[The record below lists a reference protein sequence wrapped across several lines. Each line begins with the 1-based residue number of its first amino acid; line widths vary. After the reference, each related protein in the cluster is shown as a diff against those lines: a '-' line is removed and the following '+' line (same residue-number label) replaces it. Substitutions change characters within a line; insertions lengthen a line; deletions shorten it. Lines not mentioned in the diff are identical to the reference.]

1 MKYIDYVKYLKSQN
15 IILFDHDYRISFNNI
30 NNYYNNINNNEMVG
44 GGFNKLKNI
53 NIDKLIDII
62 NVSISSNP
70 EYLYYMA
77 SSPSTE

>member
-30 NNYYNNINNNEMVG
+30 NNYYNNSSKEMVG
-44 GGFNKLKNI
+44 GGFNKFNNI
-53 NIDKLIDII
+53 NKDKLIDII

-70 EYLYYMA
+70 EYLYFIN
-77 SSPSTE
+77 